1 MCRYIGY
8 DKLRELFFITGSF
21 YKLIITEG
29 KTQGTGLSSL
39 CNKNLTISAIGLGTT
54 RDHKASTGNSRWF
67 FVAQLNLIICES
79 NVLHIAPL
87 LSIRHNVELW
97 ERNCERVSEKR
108 GREMGWGKKWKTFP
122 LLPTPPQCFSN
133 PFPQLP
139 IYRSPR
145 RTRLLVENGMER
157 SWVNCRFLSLCPLC
171 SLTFLTV
178 E

>member
-29 KTQGTGLSSL
+29 TNQSTGLSSL

-79 NVLHIAPL
+79 NVLHIASS
-87 LSIRHNVELW
+87 LSIRHNDELW
-97 ERNCERVSEKR
+97 ERNCERVSEKKGEVR
-108 GREMGWGKKWKTFP
+108 WGGAKNEKHFLYSPP
-122 LLPTPPQCFSN
+122 LPN
-133 PFPQLP
+133 
-139 IYRSPR
+139 
-145 RTRLLVENGMER
+145 V
-157 SWVNCRFLSLCPLC
+157 
-171 SLTFLTV
+171 FLTPSHSSPFIAHPGALV
-178 E
+178 Y